1 MAASAY
7 ALSLVWGL
15 CALVTVFVAVA
26 KGTEPIPG
34 NPPIPIPA
42 GSFVFGSDDGEPNE
56 RPQRRIELS
65 AFAITTF
72 EITNAQYRAFIVASS
87 HRPSFYGD
95 HPVLGRSDHPV
106 VGVTWDDAR
115 AFCAFHGLALPTEQ
129 QWERAA
135 RGAGAAMHPWGDGP
149 ATAGRANRGAAA
161 CCQASDADGFAMTA
175 PVGSFPAGRSA
186 EGVHDLVGNVWEWVD
201 GWYNPYDAR
210 PAARQERFRVLRGGA
225 WNSDDRKLRA
235 TYRLAYTG
243 DFRFSASGGF
253 RCVSN

>member
-1 MAASAY
+1 MR
-7 ALSLVWGL
+7 GR
-15 CALVTVFVAVA
+15 CALVAVLVAASSPAAAAAERISGHPLV
-26 KGTEPIPG
+26 PIPPG
-34 NPPIPIPA
+34 TFN
-42 GSFVFGSDDGEPNE
+42 FGSDSGEPNQ
-56 RPQRRIELS
+56 RPARRVELP
-65 AFAITTF
+65 AFAMTAF
-72 EITNAQYRAFIVASS
+72 EITNAQYRAFSAASG
-87 HRPSFYGD
+87 HRPSFHGN
-95 HPVLGRSDHPV
+95 HPVLGRPDRPV
-106 VGVTWDDAR
+106 VGVTWDDAG

-135 RGAGAAMHPWGDGP
+135 RGTDGRLHPWGDEP
-149 ATAGRANRGAAA
+149 VTAERANRGAEA
-161 CCQASDADGFAMTA
+161 CCQPSDADGFVMTA